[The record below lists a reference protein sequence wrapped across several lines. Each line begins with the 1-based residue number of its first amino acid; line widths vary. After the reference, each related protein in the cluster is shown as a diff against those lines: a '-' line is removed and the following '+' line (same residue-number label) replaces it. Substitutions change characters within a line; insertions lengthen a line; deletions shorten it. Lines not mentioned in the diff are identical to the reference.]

1 MINYYNTLGVSPG
14 ATEAEIRAAYRRLA
28 MKFHPDRQHGKS
40 EREKKQAEEKFKE
53 IEEANRIL
61 GDAQKR
67 AQYDPNQSN
76 GSTRSGN
83 PWWSGPDG
91 DDASFEDFFRQQF
104 HRSHHRRRQSKP
116 PPVKGEDIRC
126 KASIDADTALRGG
139 QTTIEVKVDDICPSC
154 GGSGETDSPVT
165 CEKCDGHG
173 WYPSADG
180 WERRTCSKCKG
191 SGVDWRCS
199 ACKGKGAR
207 KQTRHFNI
215 QVPPNTPAGRVLR
228 AVGGGMPGEFGG
240 AAGDLLCEIR
250 VVKSG
255 STYLKGLDIHC
266 EVKID
271 CITAW
276 LGGKA
281 TIEIV
286 GRTFEVD
293 VPPNT
298 GSGKSLRIAGKGLRD
313 AKTGRRGDAIAKV
326 VLTLPKGPFA
336 EAQLDHLRRFA
347 GREPVIKARPE
358 PAKKEPTQER
368 PARPAPAP
376 EPPREAN
383 HDGASA
389 NKAPEQANSSS
400 ERRKFQCGGFEV
412 RPLERLEL
420 DQQGVARQRFAE
432 WEAAVRAEES
442 RETRPGCAAAKRREL
457 TRTETEISAY
467 APGNTPLILVQLLE
481 AFRRAGFAETISV
494 IGNYAILAYASAAG
508 CRIEDAVRLGLY
520 NKRVQFVTAK
530 LIAEAVILPAL
541 QAVDPTFILAPR
553 MGACV
558 RGRNEVGFVVDIIG
572 AVQAST
578 AEATL
583 STTIADDSGAAM
595 SYGITKLLRGG
606 RVSTIVF
613 TKTGVMERL
622 TAISPES
629 FCSFKGWI
637 AAQPGVPEEKRKFC
651 QNLTALA
658 AKLGEGLVL
667 SP

>member
-1 MINYYNTLGVSPG
+1 MIDYYNTLGVSPR

-40 EREKKQAEEKFKE
+40 ALEKKQAEEKFKE
-53 IEEANRIL
+53 IERANRIL

-67 AQYDPNQSN
+67 AEYDL
-76 GSTRSGN
+76 GHGATRSGN
-83 PWWSGPDG
+83 PGWAGPG
-91 DDASFEDFFRQQF
+91 EDDANSEDLFRQQF
-104 HRSHHRRRQSKP
+104 HQSQRRRRQSRP
-116 PPVKGEDIRC
+116 PPVRGEDIRC
-126 KASIDADTALRGG
+126 KASIDADTAVRGG
-139 QTTIEVKVDDICPSC
+139 QATVEVKVEDTCPYC
-154 GGSGETDSPVT
+154 MGSGEASSPVA

-180 WERRTCSKCKG
+180 WGQRTCSRCKG
-191 SGVDWRCS
+191 SGVDWRCRE
-199 ACKGKGAR
+199 CKGKGAF
-207 KQTRHFNI
+207 KQTKRFNI
-215 QVPPNTPAGRVLR
+215 QVPANTPAGRVLR

-255 STYLKGLDIHC
+255 STYLKGFDVHC
-266 EVKID
+266 EIQID

-276 LGGKA
+276 LGGKT

-293 VPPNT
+293 VPPDT
-298 GSGKSLRIAGKGLRD
+298 GSGKSLRFAGKGLRD
-313 AKTGRRGDAIAKV
+313 AKSGRTGDAIAKV

-336 EAQLDHLRRFA
+336 EEQLDHLRRFA
-347 GREPVIKARPE
+347 GREPVIKPRPAA
-358 PAKKEPTQER
+358 PAKKAATQER
-368 PARPAPAP
+368 QARPAPSPERTREAAHDFASAKKAP
-376 EPPREAN
+376 EPATC
-383 HDGASA
+383 
-389 NKAPEQANSSS
+389 SSG
-400 ERRKFQCGGFEV
+400 RRKFQCGGFEV
-412 RPLERLEL
+412 RHLERLEL

-432 WEAAVRAEES
+432 WEAAVRAEELG
-442 RETRPGCAAAKRREL
+442 ETRPGRAAAKRLEL
-457 TRTETEISAY
+457 TRTEAEISAY
-467 APGNTPLILVQLLE
+467 APGNAPQILVQLLE

-494 IGNYAILAYASAAG
+494 IGNYAMLAYASAAG

-530 LIAEAVILPAL
+530 PIAESVILPAL

-572 AVQAST
+572 AVKAST
-578 AEATL
+578 PEATL

-629 FCSFKGWI
+629 FYAFKGWI
-637 AAQPGVPEEKRKFC
+637 AAQRGVPEEKRKFC

-658 AKLGEGLVL
+658 AKLGDGLVL

>member
-1 MINYYNTLGVSPG
+1 MIDYYNTLGVSPR

-40 EREKKQAEEKFKE
+40 ALEKKQAEEKFKE
-53 IEEANRIL
+53 IERANRIL

-67 AQYDPNQSN
+67 AEYDL
-76 GSTRSGN
+76 GHGATRSGN
-83 PWWSGPDG
+83 PWWAGPDE
-91 DDASFEDFFRQQF
+91 DDANSEDLFRQQF
-104 HRSHHRRRQSKP
+104 HQSQRRRRQSRP
-116 PPVKGEDIRC
+116 PPVRGEDIRC
-126 KASIDADTALRGG
+126 KASIDADTAVRGG
-139 QTTIEVKVDDICPSC
+139 QATVEVKVEDTCPYC
-154 GGSGETDSPVT
+154 GGSGETDSPVA

-173 WYPSADG
+173 WHPSADG
-180 WERRTCSKCKG
+180 WGQRTCSRCKG
-191 SGVDWRCS
+191 SGVDWRCRE
-199 ACKGKGAR
+199 CKGKGAF
-207 KQTRHFNI
+207 KQTKRFNI
-215 QVPPNTPAGRVLR
+215 QVPANTPAGRILR

-255 STYLKGLDIHC
+255 STYLKGLDVRC
-266 EVKID
+266 EIQID

-276 LGGKA
+276 LGGKT

-298 GSGKSLRIAGKGLRD
+298 GSGKSLRFAGKGLRD
-313 AKTGRRGDAIAKV
+313 AKSGRTGDAIAKV

-336 EAQLDHLRRFA
+336 DERLDHLRRFA
-347 GREPVIKARPE
+347 GREPVIKPRPAA
-358 PAKKEPTQER
+358 PAKKAATRER
-368 PARPAPAP
+368 PARPAPSPERPREAAHDFASAKKAP
-376 EPPREAN
+376 EPAT
-383 HDGASA
+383 
-389 NKAPEQANSSS
+389 SSS
-400 ERRKFQCGGFEV
+400 GRRKFQCGGFEV
-412 RPLERLEL
+412 RHLERLEL

-432 WEAAVRAEES
+432 WEAAVRAEELG
-442 RETRPGCAAAKRREL
+442 ETRPGRAAAKRREL
-457 TRTETEISAY
+457 TRTEADISAY
-467 APGNTPLILVQLLE
+467 APGNAPQILVQLLE
-481 AFRRAGFAETISV
+481 AFRRAAFAETISV
-494 IGNYAILAYASAAG
+494 IGNYAMLAYASAAG

-530 LIAEAVILPAL
+530 PIAESVILPAL

-572 AVQAST
+572 AVKAST
-578 AEATL
+578 PEATL

-595 SYGITKLLRGG
+595 SYGMTKLLRGG

-629 FCSFKGWI
+629 YYAFKGWI
-637 AAQPGVPEEKRKFC
+637 AAQRGVPEEKRKFC
-651 QNLTALA
+651 QNLMILA
-658 AKLGEGLVL
+658 AKLGDGLVL